1 MVKIEDLK
9 RINLLRDIP
18 DHILEIIAGEA
29 QLNIYG
35 KNTQLMTIH
44 EKVDTFFMLIM
55 GQVAVKKALT
65 SQIDV
70 IFDYIQS
77 GSSFGT
83 SALMEGSIAVYTA
96 ICEEPCEAITISGKR
111 IRELF
116 KDNHELA
123 FYMLQGAARQY
134 KRKMDVRAKMII
146 RTLDENPELKDA
158 IHDIENLTPVA

>member
-35 KNTQLMTIH
+35 RNTQLMTIH

-55 GQVAVKKALT
+55 GQVAVKKELT

-83 SALMEGSIAVYTA
+83 SALMEGSIAAYTA
-96 ICEEPCEAITISGKR
+96 ICEESCEAITISGQR

-146 RTLDENPELKDA
+146 RTLDENPDLKDA

>member
-18 DHILEIIAGEA
+18 DHLLEILAKEA

-35 KNTQLMTIH
+35 TDTQLMTIH

-55 GQVAVKKALT
+55 GQVAVKKELT
-65 SQIDV
+65 SKIDI

-83 SALMEGSIAVYTA
+83 SALMEGSIASYNAV
-96 ICEEPCEAITISGKR
+96 CQEPSEAITLSGKR

-116 KDNHELA
+116 KENHELA
-123 FYMLQGAARQY
+123 YYILQGAARQY
-134 KRKMDVRAKMII
+134 KKKMDIRAKMIMK
-146 RTLDENPELKDA
+146 TLDENPELKKD
-158 IHDIENLTPVA
+158 IRDIENLTPVI